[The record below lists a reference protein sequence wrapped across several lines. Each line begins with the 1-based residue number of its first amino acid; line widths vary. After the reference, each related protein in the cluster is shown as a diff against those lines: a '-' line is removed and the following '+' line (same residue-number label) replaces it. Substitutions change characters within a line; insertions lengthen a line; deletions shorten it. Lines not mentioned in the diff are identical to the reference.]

1 MKDILNA
8 VFATLIAP
16 LIEAIDRNTSA
27 VSGFCQPATLPCPQT
42 SEQMPDTGTP
52 EVNPEAG
59 KKEKGKKAKATPAVA
74 PVAAHEPAPAPEP
87 VAVAPTSAPETED
100 EGEGEGEYVPTGEEL
115 VEIMEPL
122 RPSKDLI
129 AELIAFKKDVLGYQ
143 APARTMVDASMRAKF
158 HEKILELLE
167 RQQEA

>member
-8 VFATLIAP
+8 IFATLIAP

-27 VSGFCQPATLPCPQT
+27 VSGFCQPACQPSPQPAEQPT
-42 SEQMPDTGTP
+42 DTTPQVSEQPTDT
-52 EVNPEAG
+52 G
-59 KKEKGKKAKATPAVA
+59 KKEKGKRIKATPAA
-74 PVAAHEPAPAPEP
+74 APEP
-87 VAVAPTSAPETED
+87 VTITPTPTPKAEAEA
-100 EGEGEGEYVPTGEEL
+100 EAEGEYVPTGEEL

>member
-27 VSGFCQPATLPCPQT
+27 VSGFCQPATQV
-42 SEQMPDTGTP
+42 SEQSTETAPQASEQPTDA
-52 EVNPEAG
+52 V
-59 KKEKGKKAKATPAVA
+59 KKEKGKKTKATPAAA
-74 PVAAHEPAPAPEP
+74 PVAAPEPAPEP
-87 VAVAPTSAPETED
+87 VAVAPASASETED

>member
-8 VFATLIAP
+8 VFAALIAP

-27 VSGFCQPATLPCPQT
+27 VSGFCQPATLPYPQT
-42 SEQMPDTGTP
+42 SEQMPDTCTP
-52 EVNPEAG
+52 EVNPEAV
-59 KKEKGKKAKATPAVA
+59 KKEKGKKTKATPAAA
-74 PVAAHEPAPAPEP
+74 PVAAPEPAPEP
-87 VAVAPTSAPETED
+87 VAVAPVSAPETED

>member
-1 MKDILNA
+1 MKEILNA

-27 VSGFCQPATLPCPQT
+27 VSGFCQPACQPSPQPP
-42 SEQMPDTGTP
+42 EQPTDTALQVP
-52 EVNPEAG
+52 EQPTDTG
-59 KKEKGKKAKATPAVA
+59 KKEKVKKTKATPAAA
-74 PVAAHEPAPAPEP
+74 PVAAPEP
-87 VAVAPTSAPETED
+87 VAPTPEA
-100 EGEGEGEYVPTGEEL
+100 EGESEGEYVPTGEEL

-143 APARTMVDASMRAKF
+143 APARTMIDASMRAKF

>member
-8 VFATLIAP
+8 IFATLIAP

-27 VSGFCQPATLPCPQT
+27 VSGFCQPSTLPCPQT
-42 SEQMPDTGTP
+42 SEQMPETATP

-59 KKEKGKKAKATPAVA
+59 KKEKGKKTKATPAAA
-74 PVAAHEPAPAPEP
+74 PVAAPEPAPEP
-87 VAVAPTSAPETED
+87 VAVASED
-100 EGEGEGEYVPTGEEL
+100 EDEGEYVPTGDEL

-122 RPSKDLI
+122 RPSKELI
-129 AELIAFKKDVLGYQ
+129 AELIAFKKDTLDYQ
-143 APARTMVDASMRAKF
+143 APARTMTDPAMRAKF

-167 RQQEA
+167 RQQA

>member
-42 SEQMPDTGTP
+42 SEQMPDTCTP

-59 KKEKGKKAKATPAVA
+59 KKEKGKKTKATPAAA
-74 PVAAHEPAPAPEP
+74 PEPAPEP
-87 VAVAPTSAPETED
+87 VAVAPVSAPKTED
-100 EGEGEGEYVPTGEEL
+100 EGEGEYVPTGEEL

>member
-8 VFATLIAP
+8 IFATLIAP

-27 VSGFCQPATLPCPQT
+27 VSGSCQPACQPSPQV
-42 SEQMPDTGTP
+42 SEQSTETAPQVSEQPTD
-52 EVNPEAG
+52 AG
-59 KKEKGKKAKATPAVA
+59 KKEKGKKTKATPAAA
-74 PVAAHEPAPAPEP
+74 PVAAPEPAPEP
-87 VAVAPTSAPETED
+87 VAVASED
-100 EGEGEGEYVPTGEEL
+100 EDEGEYVPTGEEL

-129 AELIAFKKDVLGYQ
+129 AELIAFKKDELGYQ
-143 APARTMVDASMRAKF
+143 APARTMTDPAMRAKF
-158 HEKILELLE
+158 HTKILELLE